1 MLVLLGIL
9 LPFVGTCLGSFMV
22 YFIKNL
28 NKKFEILILG
38 FAAGVMIAAS
48 VWSLLI
54 PSIESGGII
63 RCSLGFVFGI
73 LLFFFI
79 DFVLNKRE
87 KKGKVNKLMLAV
99 TCHL

>member
-1 MLVLLGIL
+1 MFVLLGIL
-9 LPFVGTCLGSFMV
+9 LPFIGTCLGSLMV

-63 RCSLGFVFGI
+63 RCVIGFIIGI

-79 DFVLNKRE
+79 DIILYKR
-87 KKGKVNKLMLAV
+87 
-99 TCHL
+99 